1 MLKGISPVISPD
13 LLYTLHVMGH
23 GDEIVLADAHFP
35 TESLNDN
42 ILRADGIKIQ
52 DLLMGI
58 LPLFEIDTYVNDPV
72 VMMNAVNADTLD
84 STVEEAYLI
93 PIKQYYPE
101 VPAIARIDRFA
112 FYERARNAFAI
123 VITGELAKYGNI
135 ILKKGVTPV

>member
-42 ILRADGIKIQ
+42 ILRADGVKVQ

-93 PIKQYYPE
+93 LIKQYYPE
-101 VPAIARIDRFA
+101 APAITRIDRFA

>member
-42 ILRADGIKIQ
+42 ILRADGVMIQ

-93 PIKQYYPE
+93 LIKQYYPE
-101 VPAIARIDRFA
+101 APAITRIDRFA

-135 ILKKGVTPV
+135 IFLRNSLL

>member
-42 ILRADGIKIQ
+42 VLRADGVKIQ

-84 STVEEAYLI
+84 STVEEA
-93 PIKQYYPE
+93 
-101 VPAIARIDRFA
+101 
-112 FYERARNAFAI
+112 
-123 VITGELAKYGNI
+123 
-135 ILKKGVTPV
+135 

>member
-23 GDEIVLADAHFP
+23 GDEIVFADAHFP

-42 ILRADGIKIQ
+42 ILRADGVKIQ

-58 LPLFEIDTYVNDPV
+58 LPVFEIDTYVNDPV
-72 VMMNAVNADTLD
+72 VMMNAVSGDTLD
-84 STVEEAYLI
+84 PVAEEAYLI

-101 VPAIARIDRFA
+101 APAITRIDRFS
-112 FYERARNAFAI
+112 FYERARN
-123 VITGELAKYGNI
+123 LP
-135 ILKKGVTPV
+135 LL

>member
-42 ILRADGIKIQ
+42 ILRADGVKIQ

-58 LPLFEIDTYVNDPV
+58 LPLFNAWRGGFLYVN
-72 VMMNAVNADTLD
+72 
-84 STVEEAYLI
+84 YI
-93 PIKQYYPE
+93 
-101 VPAIARIDRFA
+101 
-112 FYERARNAFAI
+112 FYFK
-123 VITGELAKYGNI
+123 ITGI
-135 ILKKGVTPV
+135 

>member
-23 GDEIVLADAHFP
+23 GDEIVLADSHFP

-42 ILRADGIKIQ
+42 ILRSDGVKIQ

-58 LPLFEIDTYVNDPV
+58 LPVFEIDTYVNDPV
-72 VMMNAVNADTLD
+72 VMMNAVSGDTLD
-84 STVEEAYLI
+84 PVAEEAYLI

-101 VPAIARIDRFA
+101 APAITRIDRFA

>member
-1 MLKGISPVISPD
+1 
-13 LLYTLHVMGH
+13 
-23 GDEIVLADAHFP
+23 
-35 TESLNDN
+35 
-42 ILRADGIKIQ
+42 
-52 DLLMGI
+52 MGI

-93 PIKQYYPE
+93 LIKQYYPE
-101 VPAIARIDRFA
+101 APAITRIDRFA